1 MDVTQVLPVGS
12 SIVIGVFALLVFR
25 RYLRRGG
32 THLLLWGVGLL
43 MFGIGSFTEAYSAFA
58 WNPTAFRMW
67 YLTGAVLNAAW
78 LGQGTVYLLS
88 GQRLAN
94 VLAAVVLGYATA
106 AALFLGI
113 SATGLLTVRT
123 AALLISFHGIIFG
136 WGWYRRAVRRWNPAR
151 VTGVLTA
158 LLIAGSLIAAYL
170 IFAVPLDASRFNT
183 AATLSAQYREILPAG
198 ATVRRLTPIFN
209 IYGLITLVGGALYSA
224 WLLWRKEIV
233 PQRVVGNI
241 LIAAGAL
248 ALGLASTMVRLGL
261 GDYLYLAEF
270 VGAVS
275 MFGGFLLATTKTAPA
290 PVVSSEA
297 APS

>member
-1 MDVTQVLPVGS
+1 MDVAQILPVGS
-12 SIVIGVFALLVFR
+12 SLVIGVFAALVFR
-25 RYLRRGG
+25 RYAQRGG

-43 MFGIGSFTEAYSAFA
+43 MFGVGSFAEAYSALA
-58 WNPTAFRMW
+58 WSPAAFRLW

-94 VLAAVVLGYATA
+94 LLAATVLGYATA
-106 AALFLGI
+106 AVLMLALA
-113 SATGLLTVRT
+113 ATGLFSVRV
-123 AALLISFHGIIFG
+123 AIYLIAFHGVIFA
-136 WGWYRRAVRRWNPAR
+136 WVWYRRAVRRWHPGR

-170 IFAVPLDASRFNT
+170 IFSIPLDASRFST
-183 AATLSAQYREILPAG
+183 TETLSAQYREILPAG
-198 ATVRRLTPIFN
+198 ATIRRLTPVFN

-224 WLLWRKEIV
+224 WLFWRKEIK

-248 ALGLASTMVRLGL
+248 AIGLASTLVRLGL
-261 GDYLYLAEF
+261 GDFLYVGEF
-270 VGAVS
+270 IAAVT
-275 MFGGFLLATTKTAPA
+275 MFAGFLLATTRTAVSPA
-290 PVVSSEA
+290 VQSEA
-297 APS
+297 AAS